1 MIGQICVRGK
11 EKHQGY
17 AMSTVSIK
25 GARLVHVREA
35 VGCLELMAQ
44 ESKTKSQAVQWC
56 VWLPPMARA
65 KGTNMWTKGKL
76 QLLASAP
83 TPWPHRSPAASR
95 SPGRKSKWVNEAHGP
110 QSTCAEGQGRW

>member
-1 MIGQICVRGK
+1 MRGK

-25 GARLVHVREA
+25 GARLVHVRET
-35 VGCLELMAQ
+35 VGCLELMGQ
-44 ESKTKSQAVQWC
+44 ESKTKSQAVQWW

-83 TPWPHRSPAASR
+83 TLWPHRNPTASR
-95 SPGRKSKWVNEAHGP
+95 SPGRKSKWVNEAQGP
-110 QSTCAEGQGRW
+110 QSTCRKVSGDGEGSSV